1 MLTVQPIAFIDPLTA
16 FAPLADRPHAV
27 LLDSAASGGG
37 TGRWSYIAVDPYAV
51 VRADAGNDAGDPF
64 DAVRCLLPRLNSAEA
79 VGPAPFRTGLIG
91 FFGYELGRH
100 LERLPTPH
108 PPTGPVP
115 DLLVG
120 AYDTVAAFD
129 RLERRAWV
137 FGSGLPERDPAAR
150 RARAARRVEALAQS
164 LGTTP
169 LPEPPPPEP
178 VGLWQADF
186 GPAEHAR
193 RVARVID
200 YIRAGDIFQANL
212 TQRFR
217 TPQPPGLSGFDIY
230 RRLRALAP
238 APFAAFLNGGD
249 HWLASV
255 SPERFIALDAD
266 GCLETRPIKGTR
278 PRHADPAA
286 DAAEAAELTVSVKD
300 RAENLMIVDLLRN
313 DLGRVSR
320 IGSVK
325 VPTLCGL
332 ESFATVHHLVSVIE
346 GRLRPGLDAVDV
358 LRATFPG
365 GSITGAPKIRAME
378 IIHELEPAR
387 RGPYCG
393 CIAWL
398 GIDCAMDS
406 SIVIRTLIGDGAT
419 VTAQAGG
426 GIVSDSD
433 PAAEYQET
441 RVKVAPLLA
450 TLGRLGGADVE

>member
-1 MLTVQPIAFIDPLTA
+1 MLTVQPIAFIDPLAA
-16 FAPLADRPHAV
+16 FAPLADRPYAV
-27 LLDSAASGGG
+27 LLDSAAPGGG

-64 DAVRCLLPRLNSAEA
+64 DAVRRLLPRLDPAEA

-91 FFGYELGRH
+91 FFGYELGRW
-100 LERLPTPH
+100 LERLPAPRL
-108 PPTGPVP
+108 PAGAVP

-129 RLERRAWV
+129 RLEQRAWV
-137 FGSGLPERDPAAR
+137 FGSGLPERDPATR
-150 RARAARRVEALAQS
+150 RARAERRVQALAQS

-169 LPEPPPPEP
+169 LSDPPPPKA
-178 VGLWQADF
+178 VSLWQADF
-186 GPAEHAR
+186 SPAEHAR

-217 TPQPPGLSGFDIY
+217 TPQPPGVGGFDIY
-230 RRLRALAP
+230 RRLRTLAP

-266 GCLETRPIKGTR
+266 GRLETRPIKGTR

-286 DAAEAAELTVSVKD
+286 DAADAAELTASVKD

-358 LRATFPG
+358 LRAAFPG

-398 GIDCAMDS
+398 GIDGAMDS

-441 RVKVAPLLA
+441 RIKVAPLLA
-450 TLGRLGGADVE
+450 TLGQLGGANVE